1 MSPGIMSFSAAV
13 FNGSRGVQSLQPWR
27 STDISK
33 GTPQEGGLPAWG
45 LGTLY
50 ATIGEAAQAQAALST
65 TIAMDQSMAM
75 TLWLPQTEAAL
86 GQVATRS
93 P

>member
-13 FNGSRGVQSLQPWR
+13 FNGSRRVQSLQPWHA
-27 STDISK
+27 TDTSR

-65 TIAMDQSMAM
+65 AIAMDPSMAM
-75 TLWLPQTEAAL
+75 TVWWPQTEAAL
-86 GQVATRS
+86 GQVATRA